1 MKSLQENILSLF
13 GIRRTED
20 IFFKVNPG
28 LIGSVT
34 EVRMEKV
41 RCKCCKEDSLD
52 AWVYKL
58 GEDWLQDNVWD
69 ICLECQKDAYSTH
82 MTRQMRS
89 KHQDV
94 VDGDWYFISESDQ
107 SGFKNFDESNPT
119 TTAAKE
125 KTFEYTKVLL
135 SGEIR
140 NMRISGTTGTGKT
153 HLAKAIARTMKSK
166 GKRVAF
172 IEAVKLF
179 DKIKGTFGNDHERKR
194 LEEHFAGF
202 DLVVIDDVGVET
214 KKIADVSWTSSE
226 WPRLIELRK
235 GKSTVYTTNFDEKA
249 LAGVIG
255 ARAES
260 RMSENAV
267 KVEIFTPGK
276 DHRKDQLFY

>member
-1 MKSLQENILSLF
+1 
-13 GIRRTED
+13 
-20 IFFKVNPG
+20 
-28 LIGSVT
+28 
-34 EVRMEKV
+34 MEKV

-82 MTRQMRS
+82 KTRQMRS

-214 KKIADVSWTSSE
+214 KKVSDVSWTSSE

-235 GKSTVYTTNFDEKA
+235 GKSSHQLPGDELKDLIKAELRKREVY
-249 LAGVIG
+249 V
-255 ARAES
+255 
-260 RMSENAV
+260 
-267 KVEIFTPGK
+267 
-276 DHRKDQLFY
+276 